1 MFTSKFRYW
10 LAILL
15 KFVSVQLMV
24 QALGFTSSILIVRS
38 LTKNEYAYF
47 LIANTIE
54 STIDLMSDIGITI
67 ALNSIGGQ
75 IWQDKAKFSQLI
87 ITAFFIRR
95 YLIFFAAIII
105 SPILCLLLYN
115 AGASFSTIFFLMV
128 AILIE
133 LYFYSIIKVLAVI
146 PRLHSEFNQIQK
158 LDFVTSLTRLVG
170 LVVIYSFG
178 LNAITAAFCSTISS
192 GINSFFLYRW
202 TKSRIDYNTQ
212 VNLDYKHQ
220 IWSLIKSQLLPTTF
234 HCLQGQISIW
244 LVSIFGNTK
253 SIADI
258 GALSRLGTIF
268 TVINPVINSIVVPK
282 YARYRSLKLLRNRY
296 WQLLTV
302 FVAIASCI
310 MAIFAIFSAKIL
322 LILGEQYSNLS
333 NEMILVI
340 LSTLIT
346 SLASI
351 VWSLNYARAWVDQ
364 SWLTIPFTVLAQ
376 VILLFTL
383 DISTLQ
389 GVILFGLFS
398 AIPFLLVNLYMSNL
412 GMRSLNHS

>member
-1 MFTSKFRYW
+1 MITSKVRYW
-10 LAILL
+10 LTILF
-15 KFVSVQLMV
+15 KFVSVQLIV
-24 QALGFTSSILIVRS
+24 QALGFASGILIVRS
-38 LTKNEYAYF
+38 LSKNEYAYF

-75 IWQDKAKFSQLI
+75 VWQDKPKFSQLI
-87 ITAFFIRR
+87 NTAFFVRR

-105 SPILCLLLYN
+105 SPILYLLLYN
-115 AGASFSTIFFLMV
+115 AGASFPTIFFLIV

-202 TKSRIDYNTQ
+202 TKSRIDYNAQ

-220 IWSLIKSQLLPTTF
+220 IWSLIKSQFLPTTF

-244 LVSIFGNTK
+244 LISMFGNTK

-268 TVINPVINSIVVPK
+268 TVINPVVNSIVVPK
-282 YARYRSLKLLRNRY
+282 YAQYRSLKLLRNRY

-302 FVAIASCI
+302 FIAIASCI
-310 MAIFAIFSAKIL
+310 MAIFAIFSEKIL
-322 LILGEQYSNLS
+322 WILGEQYSNLS

-351 VWSLNYARAWVDQ
+351 VWSLNYARAWVNQ
-364 SWLTIPFTVLAQ
+364 SWLTVPFTVLAQ